1 MFQLQPIQKERFRFR
16 KYSHSSKWQRHNAAL
31 SHQQIKPLNHQRYWK
46 VKQQSGSTERWYFHS
61 FVLFKALNLWLAIS
75 YSKTKSPTAAW
86 VTQSDRVQP
95 GINSACRQVQGE
107 NIFWNML
114 NFLILVC
121 LRRLGSCQSNQPLSP
136 GYFNTASSGEEKPQF
151 LCTATRGWLQKRVS
165 PHRHPTF
172 GLCGLQWVLLQFQLQ
187 LTECKISIYWV
198 LFSYPS
204 QILSV

>member
-1 MFQLQPIQKERFRFR
+1 MTTTQCRFVPPTDQTSKSSEVLKGKAAKWKHRAVVFSQLC
-16 KYSHSSKWQRHNAAL
+16 
-31 SHQQIKPLNHQRYWK
+31 
-46 VKQQSGSTERWYFHS
+46 

-95 GINSACRQVQGE
+95 GINSACRQVRGE